1 IRYKLYQ
8 ELASNGY
15 KTLYTNTYIPKEKL
29 FSKEFDIEHIIPK
42 ARLFDDSFSNKTLEV
57 RQANIDKREETAYDY
72 VSNSLGTEAL
82 QQFVSRVESL
92 YKEGKLSKAKYKKLL
107 MKGSEIGEGFIARD
121 LRESQYIAKK
131 AREILLEIC
140 RSVVSTSGSITDKL
154 REDWGLINIMQELNI
169 EKYRAQGLT
178 EQIEGKDGN
187 VKEKIIDWT
196 KRNDH
201 RHHAM
206 DALTIAFTKHN
217 HIQYLNNLNA
227 RKNETNKKHGN
238 IIAIEQ
244 KETYKD
250 ENGKRYFNLPLPNFR
265 SEAKKHLEQILIS
278 YKTKNKVVTR
288 NKNKIKG
295 SSKVQIALT
304 PRGQMHKETVY
315 GKIQQY
321 ATKEIKIGPSYDIAL
336 LNQIANKKYRDAV
349 LNRLQQFDND
359 PNKAFGG
366 KNALTKNPILLVPD
380 KPMPEKVKIVVM
392 EDLYT
397 IRKEITPD
405 LVIDKVIDVQIKRI
419 LQQRL
424 IEYNNDPKAA
434 FSNLDKN
441 PIWMNKEKGISIKR
455 VTISGVSNAEAL
467 HYKKD
472 HTGKPIF
479 DAEGNYIP
487 ADFVSTGNNH
497 HVAIYR
503 DESGNL
509 QEEVVSFYEA
519 VARVNAG
526 MPIIKKQHENGWQF
540 LFTMKQNEMFVFP
553 STNFDPTEIDLLNPD
568 NYHLIS
574 PNLFRV
580 QKFSKVIYGNSAVR
594 DYVFRHHLETTI
606 NDNKQ
611 LKDIAYKSIKSLSF
625 FERIIKVRINHLG
638 RIVQVGE
645 Y

>member
-1 IRYKLYQ
+1 
-8 ELASNGY
+8 
-15 KTLYTNTYIPKEKL
+15 
-29 FSKEFDIEHIIPK
+29 
-42 ARLFDDSFSNKTLEV
+42 
-57 RQANIDKREETAYDY
+57 
-72 VSNSLGTEAL
+72 
-82 QQFVSRVESL
+82 
-92 YKEGKLSKAKYKKLL
+92 
-107 MKGSEIGEGFIARD
+107 
-121 LRESQYIAKK
+121 
-131 AREILLEIC
+131 
-140 RSVVSTSGSITDKL
+140 
-154 REDWGLINIMQELNI
+154 
-169 EKYRAQGLT
+169 
-178 EQIEGKDGN
+178 
-187 VKEKIIDWT
+187 
-196 KRNDH
+196 
-201 RHHAM
+201 
-206 DALTIAFTKHN
+206 
-217 HIQYLNNLNA
+217 
-227 RKNETNKKHGN
+227 HGN

-321 ATKEIKIGPSYDIAL
+321 ATKEIKIGPSCDIAL